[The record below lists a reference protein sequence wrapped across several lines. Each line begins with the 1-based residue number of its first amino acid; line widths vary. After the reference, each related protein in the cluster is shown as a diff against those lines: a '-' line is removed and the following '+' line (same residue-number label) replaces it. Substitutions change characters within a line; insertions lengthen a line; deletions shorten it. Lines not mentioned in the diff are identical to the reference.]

1 MTATVTGSGTAT
13 RAPARARPPAARRRF
28 AFPRASTTP
37 GKVRLIRI
45 GLVIACLGWGALAAL
60 MVEQH
65 ASAAQDVASVSEPL
79 SLEAQQMYQS
89 LADADVTA
97 STGYLYGR
105 IQPFPGRQRYEH
117 DIAVATADLKAVTAA
132 SATTPP

>member
-1 MTATVTGSGTAT
+1 MTATVTRSGTAT
-13 RAPARARPPAARRRF
+13 RDPTLARGPAARRGF

-60 MVEQH
+60 MVGQH
-65 ASAAQDVASVSEPL
+65 ASAAGDVASVSEPL

-89 LADADVTA
+89 LAGAD
-97 STGYLYGR
+97 G
-105 IQPFPGRQRYEH
+105 
-117 DIAVATADLKAVTAA
+117 
-132 SATTPP
+132 SARGLSRRLAEYR